1 MKSEVHSHKLIRQ
14 AKMQIFAFA
23 VIPLLAAAPPDKIA
37 VLDFEPYNFP
47 PSFSVSLTE
56 KFRTSLTDSS
66 DAAVF
71 TKKSTNTFSVLYKDQ
86 DDDYRSCQ
94 TLKCALDIGNKLTAD
109 YLIAG
114 TVSNFDSTVSL
125 DMQVFSMDL
134 GIQLDSISLSTSGG
148 IDSLIIMATSA
159 GKDLGKSLTARN
171 PNPVEPV
178 QFSLIASEM
187 QTTMLMGPRVTA
199 AANSRSL
206 KRPIIIHGPVPG
218 VGLVE
223 YLITNG
229 KLRAALYSSAIPGA
243 GQLYSKKKWS
253 ALSFFTTE
261 LAVSAMAL
269 YHHQSYKKAYE
280 EADKFY
286 ALYEDTDFP
295 ELAPGYKEQVLHHVE
310 TLKHHNNWL
319 KNYRDAGRLIWLIN
333 IAHAYYVGPETIY
346 SARPKRTDVNISYNP
361 VTQKPA
367 LNVSFSLD

>member
-1 MKSEVHSHKLIRQ
+1 MKSEVHSSKRVRV
-14 AKMQIFAFA
+14 AKKRIFAA
-23 VIPLLAAAPPDKIA
+23 VMIPLLTAAPPDKIA
-37 VLDFEPYNFP
+37 VLDFDPHNFP
-47 PSFSVSLTE
+47 PSFSKSLTE
-56 KFRTSLTDSS
+56 KFRQSLTDSS
-66 DAAVF
+66 DAVVF
-71 TKKSTNTFSVLYKDQ
+71 SRKSTGQFSVLYQ
-86 DDDYRSCQ
+86 TAEEDYKSCR
-94 TLKCALDIGNKLTAD
+94 TLSCALEIGKKLGAD

-125 DMQVFSMDL
+125 NMQVFSMDF
-134 GIQLDSISLSTSGG
+134 GIRVDSIHIATAGG
-148 IDSLIIMATSA
+148 IDSLLILAKSS
-159 GKDLGKSLTARN
+159 GKDLGKSLTKVIGK
-171 PNPVEPV
+171 PVEPL
-178 QFSLIASEM
+178 QYPLLAPEM

-206 KRPIIIHGPVPG
+206 SQPIVIHGPVPG

-223 YLITNG
+223 YLITSG
-229 KLRAALYSSAIPGA
+229 KLRAALYSSAIPGS

-261 LAVSAMAL
+261 LVISGMAL
-269 YHHQSYKKAYE
+269 YHHQSYKKAHE
-280 EADKFY
+280 EADRFY
-286 ALYEDTDFP
+286 ALYENTDFP

-346 SARPKRTDVNISYNP
+346 SVRPKRTDVTVSYNP

-367 LNVSFSLD
+367 LNVSITLD